1 MAVITFIVFCM
12 EITVSSVDPDQ
23 TPHLAASELGLLCL
37 HSAPK
42 GEACLKRVKCVAI
55 RVDVLLFITYL
66 LQNYLITEV

>member
-12 EITVSSVDPDQ
+12 EITVSSVDPD
-23 TPHLAASELGLLCL
+23 LAASELGLLCL